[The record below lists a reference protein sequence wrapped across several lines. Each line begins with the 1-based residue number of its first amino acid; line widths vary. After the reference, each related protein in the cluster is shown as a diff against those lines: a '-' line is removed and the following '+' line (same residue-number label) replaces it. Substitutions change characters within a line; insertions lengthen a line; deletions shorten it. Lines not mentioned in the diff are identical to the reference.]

1 MAAVPATWPLVR
13 VQLRPDGTGTVH
25 VNEHASACAAASTAR
40 LRAGA
45 LARAV
50 AVARTVGRPVR
61 VVLADATGAS
71 LLAAHPDGTLRTLP
85 AEGAGAPVDVPPA
98 PCRRCGADQPVAAL
112 ACGACGTL
120 EPLRVETD
128 PVALLDAATLSRPDE
143 GLLASLP
150 APRPVPALPTVP
162 DALPDG
168 LPHGLRDGLSP
179 VSVPVPPDG
188 RSPVSVPVLPPEPAA
203 GGAARDAADTSGGHV
218 LVLTVDGG
226 APVRVPGGA
235 SLGRDPVAP
244 TGRTPV
250 RVVGA
255 TVSKTHALVDVEP
268 DGTILVTDFSS
279 TNGTHVLLD
288 APVRLVPHTP
298 VAVPA
303 GTVVLLGEVRCT
315 LGLSA

>member
-1 MAAVPATWPLVR
+1 
-13 VQLRPDGTGTVH
+13 
-25 VNEHASACAAASTAR
+25 
-40 LRAGA
+40 
-45 LARAV
+45 
-50 AVARTVGRPVR
+50 
-61 VVLADATGAS
+61 
-71 LLAAHPDGTLRTLP
+71 
-85 AEGAGAPVDVPPA
+85 
-98 PCRRCGADQPVAAL
+98 
-112 ACGACGTL
+112 
-120 EPLRVETD
+120 
-128 PVALLDAATLSRPDE
+128 
-143 GLLASLP
+143 
-150 APRPVPALPTVP
+150 
-162 DALPDG
+162 
-168 LPHGLRDGLSP
+168 
-179 VSVPVPPDG
+179 
-188 RSPVSVPVLPPEPAA
+188 
-203 GGAARDAADTSGGHV
+203 
-218 LVLTVDGG
+218 
-226 APVRVPGGA
+226 PVRVPGGA